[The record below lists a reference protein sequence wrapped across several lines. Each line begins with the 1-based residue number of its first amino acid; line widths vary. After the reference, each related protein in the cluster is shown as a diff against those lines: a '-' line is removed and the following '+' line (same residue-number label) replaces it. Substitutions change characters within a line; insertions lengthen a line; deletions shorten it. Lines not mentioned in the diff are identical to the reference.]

1 MRRVKLWRD
10 LKLVFV
16 SGLIVS
22 LFSPPFSPLCNL
34 SLGGLPVPDV
44 PAQRGQV
51 PGPGGGAGGD
61 QALPPNQLVS
71 RRHILSP

>member
-1 MRRVKLWRD
+1 MERSQASLCFWSDCK
-10 LKLVFV
+10 FV
-16 SGLIVS
+16 L
-22 LFSPPFSPLCNL
+22 SPHISPMCNL

-44 PAQRGQV
+44 PAQRGKV